1 MNKLILN
8 LGNLNRSSKQLI
20 QILSDTT
27 IIILSYYL
35 SFLIRLMEY
44 NDFYE
49 SVNFLSNKLYLN
61 ILVLMVIFT
70 ISGLYISGVYRL
82 VLRFLSNQIIIQI
95 VIISLLS
102 VIFFYVCSI
111 FTNEIIPRSV
121 PILYGLFIILFFI
134 SSRFFA
140 KSIFILSNSNKTKIL
155 IYGAGEGGRQL
166 LNFLSKE
173 SNYEPIAFIDDDT
186 SLENFVINGLKI
198 FQPIS
203 INDLIVKENV
213 GMILLA
219 MPSMS
224 RKRRREVLIF
234 LEKFK
239 IKVRTIPN
247 LNDIVSGK
255 SKISELKNI
264 PFEEFLGR
272 ETIPPIKELLI
283 KNIYRKNVMV
293 TGAGGS
299 IGSEMCARIMEQK
312 PASLILLD
320 NSEFALYKIYSK
332 IYNNYSLI
340 SDSKVIPMLGNV
352 QDEYLINDILNK
364 YSVDTIY
371 HTAAYKHVPLVE
383 INSIEAVKNNIIG
396 TKNILDCAINH
407 KVSSFTLIST
417 DKAVNPVNIMGYSKR
432 FSELVCHAISN
443 KNKITKVSIVRF
455 GNVLGSSGSVIPL
468 FSKQINDGGPITVTH
483 QDVARYFMTIKEASE
498 LVIQAS
504 AMMNQGQVF
513 ILDMG
518 EQIKILDVAK
528 RMALIQGYTPYVSNK
543 NEAGDLEIKI
553 IGLRKG
559 EKLREE
565 LYYTNEVSSTIHPR
579 IICAHENIIDLI
591 EIEKKYREIQ
601 SALENR
607 DEKEIKNIL
616 TSIE

>member
-8 LGNLNRSSKQLI
+8 LGNLNRRSKQLI
-20 QILSDTT
+20 QIISDTT

-35 SFLIRLMEY
+35 SFLIRLMEF
-44 NDFYE
+44 NDFYD
-49 SVNFLSNKLYLN
+49 SINFVSNIIYLN

-102 VIFFYVCSI
+102 TIFFYVCSI

-121 PILYGLFIILFFI
+121 PILYGLLIILFFI
-134 SSRFFA
+134 SSRLFA
-140 KSIFILSNSNKTKIL
+140 KSILILNNSNKIKIL

-173 SNYEPIAFIDDDT
+173 SIYEPIAFIDDNT

-198 FQPIS
+198 LQPIS
-203 INDLIVKENV
+203 INDLIIKENV

-264 PFEEFLGR
+264 PFEELLGR

-283 KNIYRKNVMV
+283 KNIYKKNVMV

-299 IGSEMCARIMEQK
+299 IGSEMCIQIMEQK

-332 IYNNYSLI
+332 IYNKYS
-340 SDSKVIPMLGNV
+340 SNNDSKVIPMLGNV
-352 QDEYLINDILNK
+352 QDEYLVNDILNK
-364 YSVDTIY
+364 YSVNTIY

-396 TKNILDCAINH
+396 TKNILDCAINN

-432 FSELVCHAISN
+432 FSELVCQAISTRN
-443 KNKITKVSIVRF
+443 KTTKVSIVRF

-504 AMMNQGQVF
+504 AMMNKGQVF

-528 RMALIQGYTPYVSNK
+528 RMASIQGYTPYISNK
-543 NEAGDLEIKI
+543 DEAGDLEIKI

-565 LYYTNEVSSTIHPR
+565 LYYTNEVSSTNHPR

-591 EIEKKYREIQ
+591 EIEKKFREIH

-616 TSIE
+616 TSII